1 MMPHVAESS
10 GSRVR
15 PAAAV
20 LESFNVK
27 LISGLE
33 SPATKFIS

>member
-20 LESFNVK
+20 LESFN
-27 LISGLE
+27 
-33 SPATKFIS
+33 